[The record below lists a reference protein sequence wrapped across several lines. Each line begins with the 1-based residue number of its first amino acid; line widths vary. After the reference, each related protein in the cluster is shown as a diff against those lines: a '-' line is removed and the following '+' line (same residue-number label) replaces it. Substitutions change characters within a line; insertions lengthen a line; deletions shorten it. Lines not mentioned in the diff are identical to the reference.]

1 MKTVG
6 EQRVR
11 IQFNASASSDVDLI
25 KQQAATLINTL
36 ERLRPTDCPKE
47 LERLLDLAQE
57 AVEAGAM
64 WGVKA
69 ATY

>member
-1 MKTVG
+1 MLTLG
-6 EQRVR
+6 ERRVR
-11 IQFNASASSDVDLI
+11 TQFNVSASTDVDLI

-36 ERLRPTDCPKE
+36 ERLRPSQCPKE
-47 LERLLDLAQE
+47 MERLLDMAQE
-57 AVEAGAM
+57 AVEVGAM